1 MAGLV
6 VKSMVKKSVKGMRVS
21 GDFFKALDNVVA
33 MKLKRA
39 AERAKANGRQTVRPA
54 DL

>member
-21 GDFFKALDNVVA
+21 GDFFKALDGTVA
-33 MKLKRA
+33 QLLVA
-39 AERAKANGRQTVRPA
+39 AAKRAKANGRQTVRPA
-54 DL
+54 DI